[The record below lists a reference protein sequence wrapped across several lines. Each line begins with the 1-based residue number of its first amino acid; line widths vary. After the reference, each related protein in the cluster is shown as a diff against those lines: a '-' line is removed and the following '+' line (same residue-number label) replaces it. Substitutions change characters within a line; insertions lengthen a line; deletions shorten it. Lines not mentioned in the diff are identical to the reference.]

1 MTNPWVHGRICGC
14 ASCMTAEA
22 TRLRKRV
29 EVLERVLHGILL
41 DSRVREIVEP
51 EVLLASI
58 EERASA
64 ALAGKETP

>member
-29 EVLERVLHGILL
+29 EELEASL
-41 DSRVREIVEP
+41 SRIASLCADGVVTLGQVEHI
-51 EVLLASI
+51 A
-58 EERASA
+58 RA
-64 ALAGKETP
+64 ALKGKEATP

>member
-1 MTNPWVHGRICGC
+1 MPWGC
-14 ASCMTAEA
+14 PKLCVCPVCSSRRETE
-22 TRLRKRV
+22 LRKRV

-51 EVLLASI
+51 EVLLTSI

-64 ALAGKETP
+64 ALAGKEER